1 MFFHLR
7 FWSNKST
14 IQYITDLSVVQMLT
28 SKTITRRSAR
38 SWRWLTS
45 RSPSSGPLSSAMTLL
60 WRNWKKWSDRHFYLT
75 TSGLWLSDWL
85 VRAATLLLWTHN
97 LSVLDLE
104 GNCFDP
110 VTDAYISEI
119 VSVNPLTSMSTLH
132 IGDANG
138 EIGSI
143 PLTVSTVQLL
153 LSKCDCLNQLDI
165 TNWNVTR
172 QQFEEM
178 KRIVKK
184 NNWDLVIFG
193 RVGWSN

>member
-1 MFFHLR
+1 MVGGGWWVGGLEPIIESNQLYWLR
-7 FWSNKST
+7 
-14 IQYITDLSVVQMLT
+14 LSWV
-28 SKTITRRSAR
+28 
-38 SWRWLTS
+38 
-45 RSPSSGPLSSAMTLL
+45 
-60 WRNWKKWSDRHFYLT
+60 LT
-75 TSGLWLSDWL
+75 TGYQDQFVAGNSNWMRRMADCWFSYLESLKLNCYDYDSDFDHPVIPICPEL
-85 VRAATLLLWTHN
+85 LKSVLMAAKN

-153 LSKCDCLNQLDI
+153 LSKCNCLKDLDI
-165 TNWNVTR
+165 SDWNVDS
-172 QQFEEM
+172 QQYEEL
-178 KRIVKK
+178 KSKVKK
-184 NNWDLVIFG
+184 NNWDLIIR
-193 RVGWSN
+193 RVDLEMEDD